1 MALQV
6 SSFTSF
12 VKEEL
17 TIKPYSDERLLAIF
31 AAFAKANGRVLR
43 NQKGYQLFLKTDYA
57 KIAKLMFDILRKEFN
72 IPIKF
77 AYTHTERFKR
87 KMVYQVVVESNVDKI
102 LDRLHLN
109 FTDEIENYLVELKTN
124 DAIAGYLTGLFLA
137 TGSVNHPQSSHYHLE
152 MASNDQAYLK
162 SVLKL
167 IKQLK
172 GVAFD
177 FKITERRR
185 EYVLYLKRSDQIA
198 NFLILLGATDATLEY
213 ENIRVA
219 RDYAMSDHR
228 WQICE
233 NANMKKTIASSDEQV
248 QDIKFIKKIVG
259 LEALPNVKMQLL
271 ATLRLKHDGLSMI
284 ELAGLLSKKLKQP
297 VSKSNINHLFRSIK
311 QLANQLRGKH
321 S

>member
-1 MALQV
+1 VPLQV
-6 SSFTSF
+6 SSFTSV

-17 TIKPYSDERLLAIF
+17 TTKPFSDERLLAVF

-43 NQKGYQLFLKTDYA
+43 NQKGYQLFLKTEYA
-57 KIAKLMFDILRKEFN
+57 KVAKLMFDILRKEFH

-87 KMVYQVVVESNVDKI
+87 KIVYQVVIESLVDQI

-152 MASNDQAYLK
+152 MSSTDQNYLK

-167 IKQLK
+167 MKRLK

-177 FKITERRR
+177 FKIIERRS
-185 EYVLYLKRSDQIA
+185 EYILYLKRSDQIA

-233 NANMKKTIASSDEQV
+233 NANMKKTIASADAQV
-248 QDIKFIKKIVG
+248 ATIQYLKKMVG
-259 LEALPNVKMQLL
+259 LESLPSLKMQML
-271 ATLRLKHDGLSMI
+271 AKLRLKHDGLSMI
-284 ELAGLLSKKLKQP
+284 ELAQRLSKQLKHP
-297 VSKSNINHLFRSIK
+297 VSKSNVNHMFRSLK
-311 QLANQLRGKH
+311 QLAQNLRGQPR
-321 S
+321 

>member
-1 MALQV
+1 MGLQV
-6 SSFTSF
+6 SSFTSI

-17 TIKPYSDERLLAIF
+17 TTKPYSHERLLGIF
-31 AAFAKANGRVLR
+31 AAFTKANGRILR
-43 NQKGYQLFLKTDYA
+43 NQKGYQLFLKTEYA
-57 KIAKLMFDILRKEFN
+57 KIAKFMFDILRKEFD

-87 KMVYQVVVESNVDKI
+87 KIMYQVVVEYRVDEI

-152 MASNDQAYLK
+152 MSSTDQAYLK
-162 SVLKL
+162 SVLRL
-167 IKQLK
+167 IKRLK

-177 FKITERRR
+177 FKIIERRS
-185 EYVLYLKRSDQIA
+185 EYILYLKRSDQIA

-233 NANMKKTIASSDEQV
+233 NANMKKTIASSDAQV
-248 QDIKFIKKIVG
+248 QDIKFLKKMVG
-259 LEALPNVKMQLL
+259 LDSLPNMKMQLL
-271 ATLRLKHDGLSMI
+271 ATIRLKHDGLSML
-284 ELAGLLSKKLKQP
+284 ELADKLSKKLKRP

-311 QLANQLRGKH
+311 KLANQIRGLQ